1 MFGLRLTSDAGANL
15 VDEDFDANNGEWVT
29 RDIPTGYE
37 IIGLYMSKAGD
48 KAYIQGLGF
57 ILWKPNLGATD

>member
-48 KAYIQGLGF
+48 KAYI
-57 ILWKPNLGATD
+57 